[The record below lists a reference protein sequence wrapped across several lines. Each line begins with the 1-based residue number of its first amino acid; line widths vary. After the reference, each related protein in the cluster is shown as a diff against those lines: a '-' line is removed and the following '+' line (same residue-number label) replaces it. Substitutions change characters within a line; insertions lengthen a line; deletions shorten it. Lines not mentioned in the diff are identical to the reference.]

1 MKINSV
7 QDRVAPEEWALRGDL
22 AAAYNLAA
30 LLRMTDHIYTH
41 FSARVPGTT
50 NEFLINPYGLTFDEI
65 TASSL
70 VKVDIDGKVLLDETG
85 LGINPAGFVIHSTI
99 HSARHDAGC
108 VMHTHTAAGI
118 AVSAQRQGLLMISQH
133 AMRFHGRVG
142 YHSYEGVVLDDFEGP
157 LLLESLGDKN
167 ALILRNHGL
176 LVCGRSV
183 PDAFDNLYY
192 LERACQA
199 QVAALAGDRELVIA
213 SDDVAQRVAAQF
225 ERPNRPSRD
234 KHWPPFLR
242 MVERAHPECFT

>member
-1 MKINSV
+1 MTDSV
-7 QDRVAPEEWALRGDL
+7 QNRISEAEWALRLDL

-41 FSARVPGTT
+41 FSARIPGT
-50 NEFLINPYGLTFDEI
+50 EDQFLINPYGLMFDEI

-70 VKVDIDGKVLLDETG
+70 VKVDINGKVLLDETG

-99 HSARHDAGC
+99 HAARHDAGC

-118 AVSAQRQGLLMISQH
+118 AVSAQRHGLLMISQH
-133 AMRFHGRVG
+133 AMRFHERVG
-142 YHSYEGVVLDDFEGP
+142 YHTYQGVVLDDFERP
-157 LLLESLGDKN
+157 LLLDSLGDKN

-176 LVCGRSV
+176 LVCGRTV

-199 QVAALAGDRELVIA
+199 QVAALAGDAELVVA
-213 SDDVAQRVAAQF
+213 SDDVASRVAQQF
-225 ERPNRPSRD
+225 DRPNRPSRD

-242 MVERAHPECFT
+242 MVQRAHPECFT